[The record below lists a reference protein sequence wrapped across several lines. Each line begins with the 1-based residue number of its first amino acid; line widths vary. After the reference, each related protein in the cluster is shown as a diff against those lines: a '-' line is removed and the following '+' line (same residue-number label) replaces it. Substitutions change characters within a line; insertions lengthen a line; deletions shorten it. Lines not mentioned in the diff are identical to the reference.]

1 MEFGRRDAGPVCIE
15 TFMNSSKNFEPT
27 PRALSES
34 EIHDRLYGSITGKK
48 KAAGSSAPSEG
59 TWTGTEILSG
69 ELKQLRAELISLREE
84 KEILQKQIWKIE
96 TRRETVSKTEAVRTA
111 PVETVALSRQGWL
124 SHLFG
129 VLLLLA
135 AAGYLFGVQKLQA
148 SPSMIGAD
156 PTPYTVQV
164 AVYDI
169 KNRADQAVVYL
180 GNLGYESFLIDVPR
194 QDGKP
199 RYRVYMG
206 SFVTQEEADQ
216 QRAHLEADPRFKDFK
231 DAFVRL
237 Q

>member
-1 MEFGRRDAGPVCIE
+1 
-15 TFMNSSKNFEPT
+15 MNNSKNSEQS

-34 EIHDRLYGSITGKK
+34 EIHDRLYGSIAGKK
-48 KAAGSSAPSEG
+48 KTAAPSAPSEG

-69 ELKQLRAELISLREE
+69 ELKQLRSELISLREE
-84 KEILQKQIWKIE
+84 KEVLQKQIRKIE
-96 TRRETVSKTEAVRTA
+96 TGRKTVSNTEAVRTV
-111 PVETVALSRQGWL
+111 PVDGVGGARQGWL

-129 VLLLLA
+129 VFLLLA
-135 AAGYLFGVQKLQA
+135 AAGYLFSVQKLQA

-169 KNRADQAVVYL
+169 KNRADQTVVYL
-180 GNLGYESFLIDVPR
+180 GNLGYESFLIDAPR
-194 QDGKP
+194 KDGRP

-216 QRAHLEADPRFKDFK
+216 VRARLEADPRFKDFK

>member
-1 MEFGRRDAGPVCIE
+1 
-15 TFMNSSKNFEPT
+15 MNNSKNPQQA

-48 KAAGSSAPSEG
+48 KPQPPFPSSEG

-69 ELKQLRAELISLREE
+69 ELKQLRSELISLREE
-84 KEILQKQIWKIE
+84 KEILQKQMLQIE
-96 TRRETVSKTEAVRTA
+96 IPRKTVSNTEAVRTA
-111 PVETVALSRQGWL
+111 PVETAAVSSRMGFNAGGKQGWI

-194 QDGKP
+194 KDGKP

-206 SFVTQEEADQ
+206 TFVTQEEADQ
-216 QRAHLEADPRFKDFK
+216 QRTRLEGDPRFKDFK

>member
-1 MEFGRRDAGPVCIE
+1 MEFGRCHAGPLRAKDY
-15 TFMNSSKNFEPT
+15 MNKSNNPIQA
-27 PRALSES
+27 PRPLSES
-34 EIHDRLYGSITGKK
+34 EIHDRLYGSIAGKK
-48 KAAGSSAPSEG
+48 KPAMPAAPSEP

-69 ELKQLRAELISLREE
+69 ELKQLRSELISLREE
-84 KEILQKQIWKIE
+84 KEILQKQIRKIE
-96 TRRETVSKTEAVRTA
+96 TRPETVSNTEAV
-111 PVETVALSRQGWL
+111 VVSSKQGWV

-129 VLLLLA
+129 VFLLLA

-148 SPSMIGAD
+148 SPPMIGAD

-169 KNRADQAVVYL
+169 KNRADQTVVYL
-180 GNLGYESFLIDVPR
+180 ANLGYEPFLLDAPR
-194 QDGKP
+194 KDGKP

-206 SFVTQEEADQ
+206 TFVTQEEADQ
-216 QRAHLEADPRFKDFK
+216 ARARLEGDSRFKDFK